1 MVPLLML
8 KKCIRLSAKIEEL
21 KLCSQLLTKPT
32 KMSLESLL
40 KFWFP
45 NENYQD
51 FWFDR
56 SPDNHIKTHYF
67 PLLLDE
73 EAGKFDDLEDNNN
86 ILARIILLD
95 QFTRNIWRGS
105 ITEQHKNDEKALELA
120 IKVLADKRDNQFPIC
135 QRIFILFPL
144 RHSCIWG
151 NLKTV
156 LAKTNEYENEVV
168 TESEKKLLRL
178 FKNATLRSF
187 TELEDNI
194 YEAKPSGKPFN
205 VFDYELVIDEVCK
218 EYATNKYLT
227 PLFSDSKKFT
237 IYTTIK
243 NYCIN
248 RQLRHICVSLS
259 GGVDSMVVLHICKAL
274 EIDGILELVTAVHLE
289 YANREEASLETTML
303 IEWCGLLEVPLVIR
317 KIDYMQR
324 DEVERELY
332 EEETRKSRFGLY
344 KYMMREHGVQGFC
357 LGHHYGDLGENVL
370 MNLFKG
376 RDILDLFV
384 MDEDS
389 QVEEV
394 RLLRPLLSHPKS
406 DIYQFAH
413 NSQFEIPYFLD
424 STPDWSCRG
433 VLRKKV
439 MPALEDQYS
448 SGIHGTLAK
457 AGERSREWGHII
469 ETMVIKPFL
478 QKIIKTDTH
487 SAFEIDDVL
496 LHQPRVFWQRIF
508 LEIFHS
514 AGHKMISNKQL
525 DTLLEMLKRRF
536 GSIQSLNIN
545 FSNGLTAQ
553 FNKNILSIKIK

>member
-1 MVPLLML
+1 
-8 KKCIRLSAKIEEL
+8 
-21 KLCSQLLTKPT
+21 
-32 KMSLESLL
+32 MSLESVLQ
-40 KFWFP
+40 FWFP

-51 FWFDR
+51 FWFDK
-56 SPDNHIKTHYF
+56 SPDKHIKINYLS
-67 PLLLDE
+67 LLLDE
-73 EAGKFDDLEDNNN
+73 EAGKFNHLEDNNN
-86 ILARIILLD
+86 ILARIVLLD

-120 IKVLADKRDNQFPIC
+120 IKLLADKRDHQFPIY

-144 RHSCIWG
+144 RHSHIWD
-151 NLKTV
+151 NLKLV
-156 LAKTNEYENEVV
+156 LTKIKEYEKEVN

-187 TELEDNI
+187 TELEDNVH
-194 YEAKPSGKPFN
+194 EAKPSGKPFN
-205 VFDYELVIDEVCK
+205 LLDYELVIDEVCK
-218 EYATNKYLT
+218 KYSNTQKQATSEANKYN
-227 PLFSDSKKFT
+227 

-248 RQLRHICVSLS
+248 RQLRNICVSLS
-259 GGVDSMVVLHICKAL
+259 GGVDSMVLLHICKAL
-274 EIDGILELVTAVHLE
+274 EIDGILEVVTAVHLE
-289 YANREEASLETTML
+289 YANREVASLETSML
-303 IEWCGLLEVPLVIR
+303 IEWCGFLEVPLIIR

-324 DEVERELY
+324 DEVDRELY
-332 EEETRKSRFGLY
+332 EEETRKYRFGLY
-344 KYMMREHGVQGFC
+344 KYMMKEYKVQGFC

-389 QVEEV
+389 QIEEV
-394 RLLRPLLSHPKS
+394 RLLRPLLSHRKS

-433 VLRKKV
+433 VLRNKV
-439 MPALEDQYS
+439 MPALEEQYS
-448 SGIHGTLAK
+448 QGIHGTLAK

-478 QKIIKTDTH
+478 QQIIKTDTH
-487 SAFEIDDVL
+487 SAFEIDEAL

-525 DTLLEMLKRRF
+525 DTALEMLKRRI
-536 GSIQSLNIN
+536 GSTQPLNIN